1 MRRGYP
7 CASLADMDSDKS
19 STGKTGRSSRRQPV
33 YYGWFIVATVFFIA
47 LVTVGSRNSFGAF
60 IEPMEEALSL
70 ENRATMTWAASLGF
84 LVNGLSQP
92 FFGRLYDRLGIRVII
107 SCLVI
112 VGVFT
117 VLLFLTFHVLF
128 LIFVF
133 GLVMSIAMSG
143 SSLSNTGALLSR
155 WFRQKRGAALA
166 ISTAGASVG
175 GLLLVPFTLYLIEAT
190 NWRTAWI
197 VLGGLILLF
206 AVPLAA
212 IILKRDPSDMGLLPD
227 GAVEPPGGAGGKGG
241 TTPTGPLEV
250 DNWLSAFRTLPIWQ
264 VSMAYVVC
272 GATTAVMSVH
282 FIPYIT
288 EERGFSAGAAG
299 MAFGLMSG
307 LNAVGV
313 IVMGTMS
320 DKFGRKD
327 LLGLVYT
334 GRALAYLVL
343 LLSAGAW
350 GLLPAGAWGVW
361 VFAVVA
367 GFSWI
372 ATAPLST
379 SLTADFYGLKALGT
393 LAGVSFV
400 FHQIGAFASIQ
411 FAGYMK
417 DFTDSY
423 HWPFA
428 IVGVLLIPAAL
439 AAFSVRERKYSVK
452 YQQVP
457 QASPST
463 GM

>member
-1 MRRGYP
+1 
-7 CASLADMDSDKS
+7 MDSK
-19 STGKTGRSSRRQPV
+19 KRSSRKTAQSPGRQPV

-47 LVTVGSRNSFGAF
+47 LATVGSRNAFGAF
-60 IEPMEEALSL
+60 VEPMESSL
-70 ENRATMTWAASLGF
+70 NLDSRSTITWAASLGF

-92 FFGRLYDRLGIRVII
+92 FFGRLYDRFGIKVII

-112 VGVFT
+112 VGMFT
-117 VLLFLTFHVLF
+117 VLLFVTFHVLF

-133 GLVMSIAMSG
+133 GFVMSIAMSG

-155 WFRQKRGAALA
+155 WFRKKRGTALA
-166 ISTAGASVG
+166 VGTAGASVG
-175 GLLLVPFTLYLIEAT
+175 GLVLVPFTLYLIEAT
-190 NWRTAWI
+190 SWRTAWI
-197 VLGGLILLF
+197 VLGSFILLF

-212 IILKRDPSDMGLLPD
+212 IILRQDPGDMGLRPD
-227 GAVEPPGGAGGKGG
+227 GEGGTSNAGAGPAAPP
-241 TTPTGPLEV
+241 TTGPLEV
-250 DNWLSAFRTLPIWQ
+250 DTWWRAFRSLPIWQ

-313 IVMGTMS
+313 IVMGSMS

-334 GRALAYLVL
+334 GRGVAYLVL

-350 GLLPAGAWGVW
+350 GILPAGSWGVW

-379 SLTADFYGLKALGT
+379 SLTADFYGLKTLGT

-428 IVGVLLIPAAL
+428 IVGILLVPAAL
-439 AAFSVRERKYSVK
+439 AAFSVRERKYSIK
-452 YQQVP
+452 FQQVP
-457 QASPST
+457 KASPSPGT
-463 GM
+463 